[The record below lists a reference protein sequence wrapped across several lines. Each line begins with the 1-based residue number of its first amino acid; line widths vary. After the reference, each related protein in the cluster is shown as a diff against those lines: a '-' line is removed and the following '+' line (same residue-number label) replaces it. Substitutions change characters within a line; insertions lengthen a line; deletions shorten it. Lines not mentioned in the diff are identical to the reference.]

1 MSDSS
6 VPKPAPVR
14 RKLSAGPLSTG
25 DKWFFRTTSIAAN
38 FSFVLVAL
46 ILIFL
51 FIQAWPTFAAQ
62 GVPFLYGWEWN
73 NTLDPA
79 VFQMGPMIWGSLLI
93 GAIGVVFAAP
103 LAVSLAY
110 LIVFMLPT
118 RLATIATNFVDLMAA
133 IPSVIIG
140 LWGFFVFSPV
150 AAQWAEIL
158 NTYLGWFPLF
168 QVSEADSDFRGSPF
182 IAGWIVAVMI
192 VPIIASITREVFSQ
206 LDRELINGALAL
218 GGSRFSTFRRV
229 IFPTSSGAVT
239 GAVLLGLGRALGET
253 VAIFFVLNLTFEI
266 NWGQIL
272 EGKGGAVA
280 SMILAKFGEAN
291 TEEISALIAA
301 GLILF
306 ILTLLLNFMA
316 SLIISR
322 SQPWRKD

>member
-6 VPKPAPVR
+6 ATKPAPVR
-14 RKLSAGPLSTG
+14 RKLSAGPLSRG
-25 DKWFFRTTSIAAN
+25 DKWFFRTTAIAAN

-46 ILIFL
+46 ILVFL

-62 GVPFLYGWEWN
+62 GFSFVYGWEWN

-103 LAVSLAY
+103 LAISLAY
-110 LIVFMLPT
+110 LIVFLLPERLA
-118 RLATIATNFVDLMAA
+118 RLATNLVDLMAA

-140 LWGFFVFSPV
+140 LWGFFVFSPI

-168 QVSEADSDFRGSPF
+168 QASEESDFKGSPF

-206 LDRELINGALAL
+206 LDKELINGALAL

-272 EGKGGAVA
+272 ESKGGAVA

-291 TEEISALIAA
+291 PVEISALIAA

-306 ILTLLLNFMA
+306 ILTLIINFLA
-316 SLIISR
+316 SVIISR
-322 SQPWRKD
+322 SQPWRRD